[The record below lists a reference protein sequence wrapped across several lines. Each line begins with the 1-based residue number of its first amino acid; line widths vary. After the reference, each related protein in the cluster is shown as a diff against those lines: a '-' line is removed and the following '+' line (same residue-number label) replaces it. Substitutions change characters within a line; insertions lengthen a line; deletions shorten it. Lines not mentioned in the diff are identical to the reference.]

1 MSAEHPVLMIYDKD
15 GLYYDLLPLLSDK
28 GVKVI
33 DTTKS
38 SLHARLAAQKY
49 WCKSLSLNKDARM
62 VIYRKRSIPS
72 NNRQWVEEPYAA
84 FMKGGR
90 IFPQGSQDMY
100 ENLCRSFLPA
110 KQGELKQL
118 FETATPSFN
127 LVNALLDG
135 AAYPELE
142 QLTGG
147 KSVAEITIGLL
158 SLDTCNDML
167 WKKEWKAFSEAQYP
181 GLDYTGSTLA
191 EIQVKLWGYL
201 LFSEFV
207 YDLPDALP
215 SNLRSVSIA
224 PTEMKDKVY
233 LICDQL
239 RNRID
244 LREKYVINAK
254 RITGSL
260 DLVETFAKAKYLGQ
274 RVTFSFEN
282 SVEYDRFIRCLKENK
297 LDEAR
302 GILDKNKKDVWF
314 QEDASVATFWRLAEQ
329 VVKLYGCINK
339 GVREDGTLKEIVEW
353 YAGSGCDADA
363 AFRKYHTDRLGAIN
377 IPRQE
382 KELTELLNTQYREFT
397 ERAVKPFQSIVSQ
410 LKNEGELRNQGCIQY
425 VYPALAEGKRI
436 LFVMV
441 DALRY
446 EMGKTFAHSVE
457 RSFRDRVNITP
468 HLSYPIPVTRFGMAN
483 HLSDI
488 SICEKDGKL
497 QPAIGDEIIS
507 SASERINY
515 LKSKTQVEVMD
526 TRLEDFDASMVTD
539 SVRLLVVRSTGIDT
553 AGENDKLNGL
563 ATMERE
569 IIRLSKLMEDCR
581 RLKFDLAVLVADH
594 GFMIQ
599 PSFRAGDLIDKPVGS
614 DVILEESRLLVG
626 NINDSANTLSFTPA
640 DLGVNANVM
649 KLCYAKNYTV
659 FRRGEVY
666 FHEGLS
672 PQENIVPIIT
682 IRLQEEK
689 KRQTFKIDLL
699 YKGKQEGTAYSRR
712 PIVDINT
719 FFPDLFSDDVN
730 IRLVIQD
737 ESGSIIGRPEGKFY
751 NDITEMIDIPAG
763 ATQIRQ
769 PISIDDEY
777 HGNGI
782 VITALH
788 PETNATMST
797 LRLNFE
803 ND

>member
-1 MSAEHPVLMIYDKD
+1 M
-15 GLYYDLLPLLSDK
+15 
-28 GVKVI
+28 
-33 DTTKS
+33 
-38 SLHARLAAQKY
+38 
-49 WCKSLSLNKDARM
+49 
-62 VIYRKRSIPS
+62 
-72 NNRQWVEEPYAA
+72 
-84 FMKGGR
+84 
-90 IFPQGSQDMY
+90 
-100 ENLCRSFLPA
+100 
-110 KQGELKQL
+110 
-118 FETATPSFN
+118 
-127 LVNALLDG
+127 
-135 AAYPELE
+135 
-142 QLTGG
+142 
-147 KSVAEITIGLL
+147 
-158 SLDTCNDML
+158 
-167 WKKEWKAFSEAQYP
+167 
-181 GLDYTGSTLA
+181 
-191 EIQVKLWGYL
+191 
-201 LFSEFV
+201 
-207 YDLPDALP
+207 
-215 SNLRSVSIA
+215 
-224 PTEMKDKVY
+224 
-233 LICDQL
+233 
-239 RNRID
+239 
-244 LREKYVINAK
+244 
-254 RITGSL
+254 
-260 DLVETFAKAKYLGQ
+260 
-274 RVTFSFEN
+274 
-282 SVEYDRFIRCLKENK
+282 
-297 LDEAR
+297 
-302 GILDKNKKDVWF
+302 
-314 QEDASVATFWRLAEQ
+314 
-329 VVKLYGCINK
+329 
-339 GVREDGTLKEIVEW
+339 
-353 YAGSGCDADA
+353 
-363 AFRKYHTDRLGAIN
+363 
-377 IPRQE
+377 
-382 KELTELLNTQYREFT
+382 
-397 ERAVKPFQSIVSQ
+397 
-410 LKNEGELRNQGCIQY
+410 RNQGCIQY

-539 SVRLLVVRSTGIDT
+539 SVRLLVARSTGIDT